1 MPNPDFTILRTAEDF
16 FVRAFAVPHRPEA
29 PGGGQVFI
37 ARRHKICYH
46 NGMRQLSE
54 QEKKTASELLL
65 RCTEVLPE
73 GFRID
78 LAADSEGWAAASRAL
93 GSKRLCAFV
102 AETLKDMYREQF
114 SETFLFSARCMA
126 FELKYHLNA
135 YLCVKGFRHTRHVT
149 TLLFRPALIERK
161 CRSVEIDTNDVY
173 RLTQRIAFRYFFGID
188 REYRRT
194 DRDPYA
200 VKCGNQHVRVPFY
213 RLRG

>member
-1 MPNPDFTILRTAEDF
+1 MKPLDRKE
-16 FVRAFAVPHRPEA
+16 R
-29 PGGGQVFI
+29 
-37 ARRHKICYH
+37 
-46 NGMRQLSE
+46 
-54 QEKKTASELLL
+54 KTAKKLLL

-78 LAADSEGWAAASRAL
+78 LSVDPKGWAAASRAL
-93 GSKRLCAFV
+93 GSARLCAFA
-102 AETLKDMYREQF
+102 AEMLKGMYRERF
-114 SETFLFSARCMA
+114 SETFLFSEPCMT

-135 YLCVKGFRHTRHVT
+135 YLCVKGFRHMRHVT

-161 CRSVEIDTNDVY
+161 CRSIEIDTNDVY

-188 REYRRT
+188 KEYRRT

-200 VKCGNQHVRVPFY
+200 VRRGDRYVRVPFF